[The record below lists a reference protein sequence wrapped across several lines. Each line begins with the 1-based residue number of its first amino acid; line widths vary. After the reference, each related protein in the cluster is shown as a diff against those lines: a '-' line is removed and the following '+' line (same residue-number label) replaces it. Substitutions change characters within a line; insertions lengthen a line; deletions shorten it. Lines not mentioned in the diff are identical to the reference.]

1 MDITHLL
8 LNALYLG
15 EDKIIFFLNFELKLV
30 KIFLLQNYILSN
42 QVIQSKTVN
51 SLIFFCHFRI

>member
-30 KIFLLQNYILSN
+30 KIFLLQNYILYN
-42 QVIQSKTVN
+42 QVIQSKAAN

>member
-30 KIFLLQNYILSN
+30 KIFLLQNYILCN
-42 QVIQSKTVN
+42 QVIQSKATN
-51 SLIFFCHFRI
+51 LLMFFCDFRI

>member
-1 MDITHLL
+1 M
-8 LNALYLG
+8 NALYLG

-30 KIFLLQNYILSN
+30 KIFLLQNYILYN
-42 QVIQSKTVN
+42 QVIQSKAAN